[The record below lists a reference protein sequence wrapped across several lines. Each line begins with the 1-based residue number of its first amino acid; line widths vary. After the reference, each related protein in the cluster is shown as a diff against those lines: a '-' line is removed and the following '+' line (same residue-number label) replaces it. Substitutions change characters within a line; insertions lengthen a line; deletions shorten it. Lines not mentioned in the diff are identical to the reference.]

1 MYLNIFLVV
10 LMLLGLIFINSKIK
24 NKSVI
29 YFLMIIL
36 VFLCVKKI
44 TNDQNEYFQDIETIQ
59 KTLQDSVDDEQDD
72 MVTKKR
78 ISELETTV
86 TDLKEVLKKNTI
98 KNSMIKNGEA
108 KTFSLEESQKK
119 QDNSLESLENELD
132 ILLRLYNKENE
143 VNDEDKYKSLPVF
156 SSCKVNDM
164 GEMYKRDTEQGNTT
178 EQEKTQKIIEN
189 LEREELG
196 KNLGIDSESGKDLLS
211 MVNKQVNGD
220 AGNVDI
226 NFNLE

>member
-59 KTLQDSVDDEQDD
+59 KTLQDSVEDEQDD

-132 ILLRLYNKENE
+132 ILLRLYNKEKQNS
-143 VNDEDKYKSLPVF
+143 KL
-156 SSCKVNDM
+156 
-164 GEMYKRDTEQGNTT
+164 R
-178 EQEKTQKIIEN
+178 
-189 LEREELG
+189 
-196 KNLGIDSESGKDLLS
+196 SE
-211 MVNKQVNGD
+211 
-220 AGNVDI
+220 
-226 NFNLE
+226 

>member
-10 LMLLGLIFINSKIK
+10 LLLLGLVYLNDKIK

-36 VFLCVKKI
+36 VFLCVKKM
-44 TNDQNEYFQDIETIQ
+44 TMEQNEYFENIEQIQ
-59 KTLQDSVDDEQDD
+59 NQLQNSVESEQNE
-72 MVTKKR
+72 MALKGR
-78 ISELETTV
+78 ISDLETTV
-86 TDLKEVLKKNTI
+86 TDLKEVLKKQTI
-98 KNSMIKNGEA
+98 KNAMIRDGDA

-132 ILLRLYNKENE
+132 ILLRLYKKENE
-143 VNDEDKYKSLPVF
+143 VNDEVKYKSLPVF

-164 GEMYKRDTEQGNTT
+164 GEMYKKDEDLEEER
-178 EQEKTQKIIEN
+178 TQKIIDT
-189 LEREELG
+189 LEKEELG
-196 KNLGIDSESGKDLLS
+196 KNLGIQSESSKDLLGL
-211 MVNKQVNGD
+211 VNKQVNGN

>member
-10 LMLLGLIFINSKIK
+10 LLLLGLVYLNDKIK
-24 NKSVI
+24 KKSVI

-36 VFLCVKKI
+36 VFLCVKKFSQE
-44 TNDQNEYFQDIETIQ
+44 QNEYFENVEQIQ
-59 KTLQDSVDDEQDD
+59 SELQNSVESEQKE
-72 MVTKKR
+72 MAMKGR
-78 ISELETTV
+78 ISDLETTV
-86 TDLKEVLKKNTI
+86 ADLKEVLKKQTI
-98 KNSMIKNGEA
+98 KNAMIRDGDS

-132 ILLRLYNKENE
+132 ILLRLYKKENE
-143 VNDEDKYKSLPVF
+143 VNESVKYKSLPVF

-164 GEMYKRDTEQGNTT
+164 GELYTKDSKTEDERTR
-178 EQEKTQKIIEN
+178 KIIET
-189 LEREELG
+189 LEQEELG
-196 KNLGIDSESGKDLLS
+196 KNLGIESKSGKQLLGL
-211 MVNKQVNGD
+211 VNRQADGN

>member
-10 LMLLGLIFINSKIK
+10 LLLLGLIYLNDKIK
-24 NKSVI
+24 KKSVI

-44 TNDQNEYFQDIETIQ
+44 GNEQNEYFENVEEVQN
-59 KTLQDSVDDEQDD
+59 KLQQSVEDEVAD
-72 MVTKKR
+72 MAMRGR
-78 ISELETTV
+78 INDLETTV
-86 TDLKEVLKKNTI
+86 ADLKEVLKKQTI
-98 KNSMIKNGEA
+98 KNAMIRDGDS

-119 QDNSLESLENELD
+119 QDTSLESLENELD
-132 ILLRLYNKENE
+132 ILLRLYKKENQ
-143 VNDEDKYKSLPVF
+143 VNDEVKYKSLPVF

-164 GEMYKRDTEQGNTT
+164 GEMYKKDKDEEEER
-178 EQEKTQKIIEN
+178 TQKIIET
-189 LEREELG
+189 LEKEELG
-196 KNLGIDSESGKDLLS
+196 KNLGIQSQTGKDLLGL
-211 MVNKQVNGD
+211 VNNQVKGD

>member
-10 LMLLGLIFINSKIK
+10 LLLLGLVYLNDKIK
-24 NKSVI
+24 KKSVI

-36 VFLCVKKI
+36 VFLCVKKFSQE
-44 TNDQNEYFQDIETIQ
+44 QNEYFENVEQIQ
-59 KTLQDSVDDEQDD
+59 SQLQNSVESEQKE
-72 MVTKKR
+72 MAMKGR
-78 ISELETTV
+78 ISDLETTV
-86 TDLKEVLKKNTI
+86 ADLKEVLKKQTI
-98 KNSMIKNGEA
+98 KNSMIRDGDS

-132 ILLRLYNKENE
+132 ILLRLYKKENDVNEE
-143 VNDEDKYKSLPVF
+143 VKYKSLPVF

-164 GEMYKRDTEQGNTT
+164 GELYKKDEA
-178 EQEKTQKIIEN
+178 QEEERTQKIIET

-196 KNLGIDSESGKDLLS
+196 KNLGIDSETGKNLLGL
-211 MVNKQVNGD
+211 VNRQANGN

>member
-59 KTLQDSVDDEQDD
+59 KTLQDSVEDEQDD

-164 GEMYKRDTEQGNTT
+164 GEMYKRDI
-178 EQEKTQKIIEN
+178 EQENTQKIIDN

-211 MVNKQVNGD
+211 MVNKQVNRD